1 MNFEIE
7 NGTLIR
13 YIGEDKEVIIPKEVR
28 EIDADA
34 FMDTVAEKIIIPD
47 GVECYVN
54 AYALMH
60 CYGLKYVYFDSNVD
74 IAQGYYING
83 DLYDGADT
91 IFFCCEAMEKVEVSP
106 DNPYISSV
114 DGKLYNKDKTILFFD
129 PDNKYWEEED
139 WSEKYCRIGGLVE
152 FAEGEGL
159 YSIKEC
165 DDSTLTEEPVE
176 FAEGLYDVRKC
187 DETTEDMGD
196 C

>member
-13 YIGEDKEVIIPKEVR
+13 YIGNDKEVIIPKEVR

-34 FMDTVAEKIIIPD
+34 FVDTVAEKIIIPD

-60 CYGLKYVYFDSNVD
+60 CYGLKYVYFGSNVE
-74 IAQGYYING
+74 IAQGHYING
-83 DLYDGADT
+83 DLYDGTDT
-91 IFFCCEAMEKVEVSP
+91 IFFSCDALERIDVSP

-114 DGKLYNKDKTILFFD
+114 DGKLYNKDKTSLLYD
-129 PDNKYWEEED
+129 PADKYWENDEWREN
-139 WSEKYCRIGGLVE
+139 YCRIGGLVE

-159 YSIKEC
+159 YSVKKC
-165 DDSTLTEEPVE
+165 DDLTLTEEPVK
-176 FAEGLYDVRKC
+176 FAEGLYDVRRC
-187 DETTEDMGD
+187 DETTEDTGNR
-196 C
+196 